1 MVVVGGRGPLVAAGV
16 GEVVPGSQLVRL
28 WRPTGPVHVLDKK
41 KISILYLYIK
51 EQPKDALKSTKKHK
65 NSKKRGSFKTKTLH
79 G

>member
-1 MVVVGGRGPLVAAGV
+1 MVVGGGRGPLVAAGV
-16 GEVVPGSQLVRL
+16 GEIVPGSQLVRL

-65 NSKKRGSFKTKTLH
+65 NSKKGVLL
-79 G
+79 